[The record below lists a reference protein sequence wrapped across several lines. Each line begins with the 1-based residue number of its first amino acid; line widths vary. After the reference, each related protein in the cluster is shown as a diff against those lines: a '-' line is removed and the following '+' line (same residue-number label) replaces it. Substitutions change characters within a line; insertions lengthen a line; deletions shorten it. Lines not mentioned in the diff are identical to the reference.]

1 LLDAGP
7 PERFFADH
15 AQPEQSGGTEQLHH
29 LAVTLS
35 LMGTF
40 GIAPDLG
47 RSRAVS
53 CLDRRYHVYRFHQ
66 LVPEGRQHIDVF
78 SCVLY
83 RMF

>member
-1 LLDAGP
+1 
-7 PERFFADH
+7 
-15 AQPEQSGGTEQLHH
+15 
-29 LAVTLS
+29 
-35 LMGTF
+35 MGTF

-83 RMF
+83 RMFQNVLPDMAKLNDLK